1 MMLVMMILVVQENS
15 WPRLENWLNC
25 LLDIL
30 NCLSRLVLSLQEV
43 FFDFYIRN
51 FDVWTSWNREN
62 IDC

>member
-1 MMLVMMILVVQENS
+1 
-15 WPRLENWLNC
+15 LNC